1 MRWDEQTSVALGAIS
16 RDTPVILPIAAT
28 EQHGPHLPVGTDRMI
43 VDHLA
48 TVVDLAIGD
57 RGLILPTV
65 QVGYSAHHNDLPG
78 TLSVRHETLLAEIT
92 NLVASVFDQGFT
104 TVVILNGHGGNQSIG
119 NVALEQLGVS
129 YPENRIVF
137 TSWWQVAQP
146 ELLQISESGPGGVG
160 HACELET
167 SLILHIAPSLV
178 DVAAIPERGNAPHFD
193 WNGADMLRGSRA
205 RMFERHSALSPNGVM
220 GEPTL
225 ASAAKGSDVTDAVVE
240 KLTAIIVSLAETP
253 AR

>member
-1 MRWDEQTSVALGAIS
+1 M
-16 RDTPVILPIAAT
+16 
-28 EQHGPHLPVGTDRMI
+28 
-43 VDHLA
+43 LA
-48 TVVDLAIGD
+48 
-57 RGLILPTV
+57 
-65 QVGYSAHHNDLPG
+65 Q
-78 TLSVRHETLLAEIT
+78 IT

-104 TVVILNGHGGNQSIG
+104 TVLILNGHGGNQSIG
-119 NVALEQLGVS
+119 NVALEQVGVS
-129 YPENRIVF
+129 HPCHRIIF

-167 SLILHIAPSLV
+167 SLVLDIAPLLV
-178 DVAAIPERGNAPHFD
+178 DVSAIPARMYFPHFD

-225 ASAAKGSDVTDAVVE
+225 ASAAKGRDVTEAVV
-240 KLTAIIVSLAETP
+240 KQLVAIVESLYETP